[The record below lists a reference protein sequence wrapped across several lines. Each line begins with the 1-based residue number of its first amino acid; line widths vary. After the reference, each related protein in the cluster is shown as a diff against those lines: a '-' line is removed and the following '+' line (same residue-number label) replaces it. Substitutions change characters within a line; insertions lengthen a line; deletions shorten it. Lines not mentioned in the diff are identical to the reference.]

1 MIFVT
6 GDIHGWTDIGK
17 LNTDKFK
24 VQKELSKSDTL
35 IICGDFGL
43 VWDEEESN
51 EEKYWLDWLQN
62 KNFTTV
68 FVDGNHENFNRLYS
82 YPIAQWNGGMVH
94 VIRPNIYHLMRG
106 EVFNIEGKK
115 IFAFGGASSHDIQD
129 GILNI
134 EDELT
139 IYRYRAMRLQ
149 FRIRDVSWWEQE
161 LPSWEEMKNGIENLK
176 KVGYKVDFVISHCMP
191 TSIQSMYSMGEY
203 KKDKLTN
210 YFESLL
216 QDKENPLEFTKW
228 FSGHYHED
236 KEFLGKFRIIYDDII
251 KIN

>member
-6 GDIHGWTDIGK
+6 GDIHGWTDINK

-24 VQKELSKSDTL
+24 VQKDLTKKDIL

-43 VWDEEESN
+43 IWDEEESN
-51 EEKYWLDWLQN
+51 EEKHWLDWLQN

-82 YPIAQWNGGMVH
+82 YPIAEWNGGMVH
-94 VIRPNIYHLMRG
+94 IIRPNIYHLMRG

-115 IFAFGGASSHDIQD
+115 FFAFGGASSHDIQD

-139 IYRYRAMRLQ
+139 IYRYRAMCMQ
-149 FRIRDVSWWEQE
+149 FRIRNVSWWEQE
-161 LPSWEEMKNGIENLK
+161 LPSWEEMKNGLDNLK
-176 KVGYKVDFVISHCMP
+176 KVDYKVDYVISHCMP
-191 TSIQSMYSMGEY
+191 TSIQSMYSLGEY

-216 QDKENPLEFTKW
+216 QDKDKKLEFIKW

-236 KEFLGKFRIIYDDII
+236 KEFLGKFRIIYDDIVEI
-251 KIN
+251 K